1 MECNDAFQLMKE
13 VTANQGY
20 YTQQGYSSEKLRELT
35 TTRIALHR
43 MLKEVLHPEVKK
55 NNYLHHDV

>member
-20 YTQQGYSSEKLRELT
+20 YTQQGYSSE
-35 TTRIALHR
+35 
-43 MLKEVLHPEVKK
+43 MKEK
-55 NNYLHHDV
+55 